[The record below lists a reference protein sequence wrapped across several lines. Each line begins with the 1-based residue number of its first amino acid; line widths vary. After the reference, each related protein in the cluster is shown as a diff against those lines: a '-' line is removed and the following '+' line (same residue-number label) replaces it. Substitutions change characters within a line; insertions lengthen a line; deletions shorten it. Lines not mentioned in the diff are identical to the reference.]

1 MYKIKGLNFIRSMW
15 DWRLAFKSSHITRF
29 QIGRDAMYCVSA
41 FFFTFAEI
49 SFMKSGI
56 LSDKEIRIMAG
67 QIQLPEV
74 GIAGQ
79 EKIKNARI
87 LVIGA
92 GGKGTS
98 VLQSLVAAGVGTIG
112 ITDNILVEED
122 ILPRQSLY
130 GEKDLGK
137 QRAIISAHRLSES
150 GCSSAFTLHNI
161 CLMETNIL
169 DIIAPYD
176 LLVDATDN
184 FPAHYMINDA
194 AIISGKPFVYGSVN
208 HNAGFV
214 SVFNLP
220 AGPSFRCLYPQRPRS
235 KTLLTDEGLPAL
247 NILYQVTGSLM
258 ACEALKIIQG
268 IPSAIHGRLLRFHL
282 DTYSVTFETI
292 TRKEENFQIKS
303 F

>member
-1 MYKIKGLNFIRSMW
+1 
-15 DWRLAFKSSHITRF
+15 
-29 QIGRDAMYCVSA
+29 MYCVSA

-49 SFMKSGI
+49 SSMKSEI
-56 LSDKEIRIMAG
+56 LSDKEIRIMAR

-74 GIAGQ
+74 GITGQ
-79 EKIKNARI
+79 EKIKSARI

-98 VLQSLVAAGVGTIG
+98 ALQSLAAAGVGTLG
-112 ITDNILVEED
+112 ITDNMLVEED
-122 ILPRQSLY
+122 LLPRQNLY

-137 QRAIISAHRLSES
+137 QRAIISAQRLSEP
-150 GCSSAFTLHNI
+150 GSSSVFTLHNI

-194 AIISGKPFVYGSVN
+194 AIISGKPFVYGSVS
-208 HNAGFV
+208 HNSGFI
-214 SVFNLP
+214 SAFNLP
-220 AGPSFRCLYPQRPRS
+220 GGPSFRCLYPQRPRN
-235 KTLLTDEGLPAL
+235 KTPLKDDGIPAL
-247 NILYQVTGSLM
+247 NLLYKITGTLM
-258 ACEALKIIQG
+258 AAEALKIAQG
-268 IPSAIHGRLLRFHL
+268 ISSALNGRLLRFQM
-282 DTYSVTFETI
+282 DTYTTSLETI
-292 TRKEENFQIKS
+292 TRNEDNFRIKS

>member
-1 MYKIKGLNFIRSMW
+1 
-15 DWRLAFKSSHITRF
+15 
-29 QIGRDAMYCVSA
+29 
-41 FFFTFAEI
+41 
-49 SFMKSGI
+49 MKSEI
-56 LSDKEIRIMAG
+56 LSDKEIRIMAQ

-79 EKIKNARI
+79 EKTKNSRV

-98 VLQSLVAAGVGTIG
+98 VLQSLAAAGVGFLG
-112 ITDNILVEED
+112 ITDNMLVEEN
-122 ILPRQSLY
+122 ILPRQKLY

-137 QRAIISAHRLSES
+137 QRAIISAQRLSES
-150 GCSSAFTLHNI
+150 GCSSVFTLHNI

-194 AIISGKPFVYGSVN
+194 AIIAGKPFVYGSVI
-208 HNAGFV
+208 HNTGFV
-214 SVFNLP
+214 STFNLP
-220 AGPSFRCLYPQRPRS
+220 GGPSYRCLYPQLPRS
-235 KTLLTDEGLPAL
+235 KTPLKDEGIPAL
-247 NILYQVTGSLM
+247 NLLYRITGALM
-258 ACEALKIIQG
+258 AGEVMKIILG
-268 IPSAIHGRLLRFHL
+268 LPSPLHGKLLRFHL
-282 DTYSVTFETI
+282 DTYTSTFETI
-292 TRKEENFQIKS
+292 TRNEENFRIKS

>member
-1 MYKIKGLNFIRSMW
+1 
-15 DWRLAFKSSHITRF
+15 
-29 QIGRDAMYCVSA
+29 
-41 FFFTFAEI
+41 
-49 SFMKSGI
+49 MKSEI
-56 LSDKEIRIMAG
+56 LSDKEIRIMAR

-79 EKIKNARI
+79 EKIKNARV

-98 VLQSLVAAGVGTIG
+98 VLQSLTAAGVGTLG
-112 ITDNILVEED
+112 ITDNMLVEEN
-122 ILPRQSLY
+122 ILPRQNLY

-137 QRAIISAHRLSES
+137 QRAIISAQRLSES
-150 GCSSAFTLHNI
+150 GCSSVLTLHNI

-169 DIIAPYD
+169 NIIAQYD
-176 LLVDATDN
+176 MLVDATDN

-194 AIISGKPFVYGSVN
+194 AIISGKPYVYGSVN

-220 AGPSFRCLYPQRPRS
+220 GGPSLRCLYPQWPRN
-235 KTLLTDEGLPAL
+235 KPPLKDEGIPAL
-247 NILYQVTGSLM
+247 NLLYRITGTLM
-258 ACEALKIIQG
+258 AGETLKIIQG
-268 IPSAIHGRLLRFHL
+268 LPSSLNGKLLRFHL
-282 DTYSVTFETI
+282 DTYTSTFETI
-292 TRKEENFQIKS
+292 TRNEENFRIKS

>member
-1 MYKIKGLNFIRSMW
+1 
-15 DWRLAFKSSHITRF
+15 
-29 QIGRDAMYCVSA
+29 
-41 FFFTFAEI
+41 
-49 SFMKSGI
+49 MKSEI
-56 LSDKEIRIMAG
+56 LSDKEIRIMAQ

-79 EKIKNARI
+79 EKIKNARV

-98 VLQSLVAAGVGTIG
+98 VLQSLMAAGVGTLG
-112 ITDNILVEED
+112 ITDNMLVEEN
-122 ILPRQSLY
+122 ILPRQNLY

-137 QRAIISAHRLSES
+137 QRAIISAQRLSES
-150 GCSSAFTLHNI
+150 GCSSVFTLHNI

-169 DIIAPYD
+169 NIIAPYD
-176 LLVDATDN
+176 MLVDATDN

-194 AIISGKPFVYGSVN
+194 AIISGKPCVYGSVN

-220 AGPSFRCLYPQRPRS
+220 GGPTFRCLYPQWPKG
-235 KTLLTDEGLPAL
+235 KTPLKDEGIPAL
-247 NILYQVTGSLM
+247 NPLYRITGTLM
-258 ACEALKIIQG
+258 AAETLKIIQG
-268 IPSAIHGRLLRFHL
+268 LPSALKGKLLHFHL
-282 DTYSVTFETI
+282 DTYTSTFETI
-292 TRKEENFQIKS
+292 IRNEENFRIKS

>member
-1 MYKIKGLNFIRSMW
+1 
-15 DWRLAFKSSHITRF
+15 
-29 QIGRDAMYCVSA
+29 
-41 FFFTFAEI
+41 
-49 SFMKSGI
+49 MKSEI
-56 LSDKEIRIMAG
+56 LSDKEIRILAQ

-79 EKIKNARI
+79 EKIKNARV

-112 ITDNILVEED
+112 ITDNMLVEEN
-122 ILPRQSLY
+122 ILPRQNLY

-137 QRAIISAHRLSES
+137 QRAIISAQRLSES
-150 GCSSAFTLHNI
+150 GSSSVFTLHNI

-169 DIIAPYD
+169 DIIAPYN

-194 AIISGKPFVYGSVN
+194 AILSGKPCVYGSVN

-220 AGPSFRCLYPQRPRS
+220 GGPSFRCLYPQRPRT
-235 KTLLTDEGLPAL
+235 KETLKDEGIPAL
-247 NILYQVTGSLM
+247 NVLYQITGTLM
-258 ACEALKIIQG
+258 ASEAIKIILG
-268 IPSAIHGRLLRFHL
+268 KPSSLNGRLLHFHL
-282 DTYSVTFETI
+282 DTYTGTFESI
-292 TRKEENFQIKS
+292 TRNEENFRIKS

>member
-1 MYKIKGLNFIRSMW
+1 
-15 DWRLAFKSSHITRF
+15 
-29 QIGRDAMYCVSA
+29 
-41 FFFTFAEI
+41 
-49 SFMKSGI
+49 MKSEI
-56 LSDKEIRIMAG
+56 LSDKEIRIMAQ

-74 GIAGQ
+74 GITGQ
-79 EKIKNARI
+79 EKIKNSRV

-98 VLQSLVAAGVGTIG
+98 VLQSLAAAGVGLLG
-112 ITDNILVEED
+112 ITDNMLVEEN
-122 ILPRQSLY
+122 ILPRQKLY

-137 QRAIISAHRLSES
+137 QRAIISAQRLSES

-194 AIISGKPFVYGSVN
+194 AIIAGKPFVYGSVI
-208 HNAGFV
+208 HNTGFI
-214 SVFNLP
+214 SAFNLP
-220 AGPSFRCLYPQRPRS
+220 GGPSFRCLYPQLPRS
-235 KTLLTDEGLPAL
+235 KTPLKDEGIPAL
-247 NILYQVTGSLM
+247 NLLYRITGALM
-258 ACEALKIIQG
+258 AGEAMKIILG
-268 IPSAIHGRLLRFHL
+268 LPSPLHGKLLRFHL
-282 DTYSVTFETI
+282 DTYTSTFEVI
-292 TRKEENFQIKS
+292 TRNEENFRIKS